1 MPRRARFGFLRSG
14 MSIRRESGILSLLA
28 LSLLMSVSG
37 CTASRAERSTPAAV
51 PARPAVG
58 LELPASAQPVPELAP
73 LAFLAG
79 RWVGVN
85 SNKTVNEEH
94 WTTPRGN
101 HMVGTFHQVRRD
113 GKPALVEISL
123 ITAEPDGITLRL
135 RHLHGGLEI
144 PERRAELS
152 VFRLKAVAASA
163 VEFTGTGSAAQV
175 TSVVYRL
182 TAPDELEQVVG
193 FDPESKEK
201 GYTLKYVREGPSVI
215 TAKPEVPAAEPKR

>member
-1 MPRRARFGFLRSG
+1 
-14 MSIRRESGILSLLA
+14 MSSVLA
-28 LSLLMSVSG
+28 LIPLVAAAG
-37 CTASRAERSTPAAV
+37 CAGSRAERPA
-51 PARPAVG
+51 PASAAAPVRAAAS
-58 LELPASAQPVPELAP
+58 LELPGSAQAAPELSP

-113 GKPALVEISL
+113 GKPALIEISL
-123 ITAEPDGITLRL
+123 ITVEPDGVTLRL

-152 VFRLKAVAASA
+152 VFRLKAVAANS
-163 VEFTGTGSAAQV
+163 VEFAGTGAAAQV

-182 TAPDELEQVVG
+182 TGPDELEQVVG
-193 FDPESKEK
+193 FAPESKER
-201 GYTLKYVREGPSVI
+201 GYTLKYVREGPAVT
-215 TAKPEVPAAEPKR
+215 TAKAEPALAEPKK